1 MKTDACG
8 KFALL
13 AGAMLLGLTCRLS
26 AEGEAP
32 ETDRN
37 APPPVA
43 VAIVESSVSR
53 TDGIRLRVEI
63 RNESG
68 QPRRFSVCS
77 ARKLCCV
84 SDMFAVVEFDDTGKS
99 MRDVGDP
106 EKAEACEVYL
116 VKGAVYSFPMQIAL
130 DRLPAECRARA
141 GKPIDCKL
149 GFLVGGGETV
159 YSDKVSLTLPE

>member
-1 MKTDACG
+1 MKTNAYG
-8 KFALL
+8 KYALL
-13 AGAMLLGLTCRLS
+13 AGAMMLGLTCRLS
-26 AEGEAP
+26 AEGDAP
-32 ETDRN
+32 EAGRK

-63 RNESG
+63 RNQSG
-68 QPRRFSVCS
+68 QPHRFSVCS

-84 SDMFAVVEFDDTGKS
+84 SDMFAVVEYDDFGKS

-106 EKAEACEVYL
+106 AKAEACEVYL
-116 VKGAVYSFPMQIAL
+116 VKDAVYSFPMQIAL
-130 DRLPAECRARA
+130 DRLPSECRARA
-141 GKPIDCKL
+141 GKPIAFKL

>member
-1 MKTDACG
+1 MKTHAYG
-8 KFALL
+8 KYALL
-13 AGAMLLGLTCRLS
+13 TGAMMLGLTCRLS
-26 AEGEAP
+26 AEGE
-32 ETDRN
+32 

-43 VAIVESSVSR
+43 VAIVESSVSK
-53 TDGIRLRVEI
+53 DAGIRLRVEI
-63 RNESG
+63 RNEG
-68 QPRRFSVCS
+68 GRPRRVSVCT
-77 ARKLCCV
+77 ARKLCCI

-99 MRDVGDP
+99 MRDAGDP

-130 DRLPAECRARA
+130 DRLPSECRARA
-141 GKPIDCKL
+141 GKPIAFKL